1 MNIESIREYCLS
13 KKGVT
18 EGFPFNDTALVF
30 KVAGKM
36 FALLD
41 LSADGRGISLK
52 CDPDLAIELREQYP
66 EVTPAYHFNK
76 KYWNTVHLDG
86 SVSDRLIREMIT
98 ESYRLVVDGFSGK
111 KRQMLKPAD
120 ETDEL

>member
-1 MNIESIREYCLS
+1 MNVEEVREYCLS

-41 LSADGRGISLK
+41 LSEEKRGLSLK
-52 CDPDLAIELREQYP
+52 CDPVLAIELRERYP
-66 EVTPAYHFNK
+66 DVTPAYHFNK
-76 KYWNTVHLDG
+76 KHWNGINLRG
-86 SVSDRLIREMIT
+86 SLSPDLIKQWIDHSYEIVASKLPKKTREWLNNK
-98 ESYRLVVDGFSGK
+98 EARGK
-111 KRQMLKPAD
+111 D
-120 ETDEL
+120 